1 MSAVC
6 IVGMPQGGVIEKG
19 VCDLRSGPALPA
31 AVPGRLAAQLWI
43 TLAAGRPTGAG
54 GDAPGGHRYSGP
66 VVRGRQRPDDHRSLR
81 RPAYR
86 PARHHPA
93 DPLLWL
99 FAKNLVAAQRTAGNV
114 VCRGAALDAAGP
126 LFCRPSDYLLSAS
139 GQRCPW
145 AQRTFGDRD
154 VARESDLHY
163 RESVLILP
171 PPPTAAGY
179 EVVFRLQST
188 STLIL
193 LASLSSPQEFVQ
205 RATADTAFWSFYFG
219 LAAVASGVALW
230 LALALRRRLL
240 WGICL
245 FSLNYPLVAALH
257 GFPEWFFGHAALPFQ
272 DFMISSLSLFSY
284 ATALWLHSEIFDLKK
299 NMPRLHQLLIAAVI
313 LNLVLQ
319 VSIPLGFY
327 GFAMQIEGVVF
338 IIITPVLLFTS
349 WWLWRKK
356 AIDRTTLLLGLLP
369 PFYVVAAVL
378 VQLSIHG
385 IIPFHMAI
393 YSLWQYALIVH
404 IITVLI
410 IAILRVRAENRQL
423 EQKQRLAR
431 ELQIEREA
439 SFHQRQFMGMVAH
452 EFRTPLAVIQ
462 AALENLRLSAPS
474 TSQEARFDRIGRAAT
489 RLVQLTDNCLADARL
504 ASHDLHVER
513 QQTALLT
520 VINMAAS
527 VVAISHDHYLNIRQH
542 GAVESPQL
550 QADAGLLCIA
560 IANLLDNAVKYSPP
574 GEIAIDIHSDA
585 GQTELRIRDHGP
597 GLPAGQAE
605 LIFER
610 YRRGEH
616 TSPVP
621 GGTGLGLYVA
631 RQIVQAHDGKL
642 WLAEHGPDGCTFI
655 LTLPTVA

>member
-1 MSAVC
+1 MRWS
-6 IVGMPQGGVIEKG
+6 
-19 VCDLRSGPALPA
+19 
-31 AVPGRLAAQLWI
+31 
-43 TLAAGRPTGAG
+43 
-54 GDAPGGHRYSGP
+54 
-66 VVRGRQRPDDHRSLR
+66 
-81 RPAYR
+81 
-86 PARHHPA
+86 
-93 DPLLWL
+93 
-99 FAKNLVAAQRTAGNV
+99 FA
-114 VCRGAALDAAGP
+114 C
-126 LFCRPSDYLLSAS
+126 
-139 GQRCPW
+139 
-145 AQRTFGDRD
+145 
-154 VARESDLHY
+154 
-163 RESVLILP
+163 
-171 PPPTAAGY
+171 
-179 EVVFRLQST
+179 ST

-193 LASLSSPQEFVQ
+193 LASLSSAQAFVQ

-257 GFPEWFFGHAALPFQ
+257 GFPEWFFGHAALPLQ

-462 AALENLRLSAPS
+462 AALENLRLSAAS

-542 GAVESPQL
+542 GAVESPRL
-550 QADAGLLCIA
+550 ADAGLLCIA

-585 GQTELRIRDHGP
+585 GQTRLH
-597 GLPAGQAE
+597 
-605 LIFER
+605 F
-610 YRRGEH
+610 
-616 TSPVP
+616 
-621 GGTGLGLYVA
+621 
-631 RQIVQAHDGKL
+631 
-642 WLAEHGPDGCTFI
+642 
-655 LTLPTVA
+655 

>member
-1 MSAVC
+1 M
-6 IVGMPQGGVIEKG
+6 
-19 VCDLRSGPALPA
+19 
-31 AVPGRLAAQLWI
+31 
-43 TLAAGRPTGAG
+43 
-54 GDAPGGHRYSGP
+54 
-66 VVRGRQRPDDHRSLR
+66 
-81 RPAYR
+81 
-86 PARHHPA
+86 
-93 DPLLWL
+93 
-99 FAKNLVAAQRTAGNV
+99 
-114 VCRGAALDAAGP
+114 
-126 LFCRPSDYLLSAS
+126 
-139 GQRCPW
+139 
-145 AQRTFGDRD
+145 
-154 VARESDLHY
+154 
-163 RESVLILP
+163 
-171 PPPTAAGY
+171 
-179 EVVFRLQST
+179 VFRLQST

-193 LASLSSPQEFVQ
+193 LASLSSAQAFVQ

-439 SFHQRQFMGMVAH
+439 SFHQRQFYGHGGARIPH
-452 EFRTPLAVIQ
+452 PAGGDPGGAGESSPLGGLDQ
-462 AALENLRLSAPS
+462 PGGALR
-474 TSQEARFDRIGRAAT
+474 
-489 RLVQLTDNCLADARL
+489 
-504 ASHDLHVER
+504 SHRPRRH
-513 QQTALLT
+513 
-520 VINMAAS
+520 
-527 VVAISHDHYLNIRQH
+527 
-542 GAVESPQL
+542 
-550 QADAGLLCIA
+550 
-560 IANLLDNAVKYSPP
+560 PP
-574 GEIAIDIHSDA
+574 GA
-585 GQTELRIRDHGP
+585 
-597 GLPAGQAE
+597 
-605 LIFER
+605 
-610 YRRGEH
+610 
-616 TSPVP
+616 
-621 GGTGLGLYVA
+621 
-631 RQIVQAHDGKL
+631 AHR
-642 WLAEHGPDGCTFI
+642 
-655 LTLPTVA
+655 

>member
-1 MSAVC
+1 MGIDIPVQWYADASSQMTIDRFAALP
-6 IVGMPQGGVIEKG
+6 IDQLATTRQIPSFGYSRKTWW
-19 VCDLRSGPALPA
+19 LRSELP
-31 AVPGRLAAQLWI
+31 GTWF
-43 TLAAGRPTGAG
+43 AGSRAG
-54 GDAPGGHRYSGP
+54 CSWAS
-66 VVRGRQRPDDHRSLR
+66 
-81 RPAYR
+81 
-86 PARHHPA
+86 
-93 DPLLWL
+93 
-99 FAKNLVAAQRTAGNV
+99 FN
-114 VCRGAALDAAGP
+114 
-126 LFCRPSDYLLSAS
+126 RPSDYLLSAS
-139 GQRCPW
+139 GQRCPGTAHLW
-145 AQRTFGDRD
+145 RSRRRPRKRSALPGKRADP
-154 VARESDLHY
+154 
-163 RESVLILP
+163 P

-193 LASLSSPQEFVQ
+193 PSLSSPQAFVR

-393 YSLWQYALIVH
+393 FSLWQYALIVH

-462 AALENLRLSAPS
+462 AALENLRLSAAS
-474 TSQEARFDRIGRAAT
+474 TSQRRFVASAAPPP
-489 RLVQLTDNCLADARL
+489 VWC
-504 ASHDLHVER
+504 SSPI
-513 QQTALLT
+513 TALPT
-520 VINMAAS
+520 P
-527 VVAISHDHYLNIRQH
+527 
-542 GAVESPQL
+542 G
-550 QADAGLLCIA
+550 
-560 IANLLDNAVKYSPP
+560 SPP
-574 GEIAIDIHSDA
+574 TIC
-585 GQTELRIRDHGP
+585 
-597 GLPAGQAE
+597 
-605 LIFER
+605 
-610 YRRGEH
+610 
-616 TSPVP
+616 TSSASRPP
-621 GGTGLGLYVA
+621 
-631 RQIVQAHDGKL
+631 
-642 WLAEHGPDGCTFI
+642 C
-655 LTLPTVA
+655 

>member
-1 MSAVC
+1 MDRVC
-6 IVGMPQGGVIEKG
+6 AIFATAKPVAWFRCLFLVCCGVFSYLQTMAPAHAESRQLGIDIPLYWFVDAGGQMTVDTFASLPES
-19 VCDLRSGPALPA
+19 DLQPLRKIPSFGYSRKAWWLKATLPA
-31 AVPGRLAAQLWI
+31 SYF
-43 TLAAGRPTGAG
+43 AGQPRWLQV
-54 GDAPGGHRYSGP
+54 GP
-66 VVRGRQRPDDHRSLR
+66 SFVDNLTVF
-81 RPAYR
+81 YR
-86 PARHHPA
+86 PA
-93 DPLLWL
+93 
-99 FAKNLVAAQRTAGNV
+99 G
-114 VCRGAALDAAGP
+114 
-126 LFCRPSDYLLSAS
+126 SAT
-139 GQRCPW
+139 PW
-145 AQRTFGDRD
+145 IRKTFGDHAP
-154 VARESDLHY
+154 ARESDIDY
-163 RESVLILP
+163 RESVLIFP
-171 PPPTAAGY
+171 PPPGPAGY
-179 EVVFRLQST
+179 EVVFHLQSS

-193 LASLSSPQEFVQ
+193 LATLSSPEEFVQ
-205 RATADTAFWSFYFG
+205 AATIDTAFWSFYFG
-219 LAAVASGVALW
+219 LAVVASGV
-230 LALALRRRLL
+230 ALALRRRLL

-299 NMPRLHQLLIAAVI
+299 NMPRLHQQLIAAVV

-327 GFAMQIEGVVF
+327 GFAMQIEGVIF

-356 AIDRTTLLLGLLP
+356 AIDRNTLLLGLLP
-369 PFYVVAAVL
+369 PFYVAAAVL

-462 AALENLRLSAPS
+462 AALENLRLSAAS
-474 TSQEARFDRIGRAAT
+474 ASQEARFDRIGRAAT

-504 ASHDLHVER
+504 ASHDLHVDR
-513 QQTALLT
+513 QQTALLS
-520 VINMAAS
+520 VLNMAAS
-527 VVAISHDHYLNIRQH
+527 VVAMSHDHYLNIRHH

-574 GEIAIDIHSDA
+574 GEIAIDIRSEA
-585 GQTELRIRDHGP
+585 GHTELRIRDHGP
-597 GLPAGQAE
+597 GLPDGQAE

-631 RQIVQAHDGKL
+631 RQIMQAHDGKL

>member
-1 MSAVC
+1 M
-6 IVGMPQGGVIEKG
+6 
-19 VCDLRSGPALPA
+19 L
-31 AVPGRLAAQLWI
+31 
-43 TLAAGRPTGAG
+43 
-54 GDAPGGHRYSGP
+54 
-66 VVRGRQRPDDHRSLR
+66 
-81 RPAYR
+81 
-86 PARHHPA
+86 
-93 DPLLWL
+93 
-99 FAKNLVAAQRTAGNV
+99 LVAPQAQ
-114 VCRGAALDAAGP
+114 AATRQVGIDIPVQWYA
-126 LFCRPSDYLLSAS
+126 DAS
-139 GQRCPW
+139 GQMTIDRFAALPTDQLATTRQIPSFGYSRKTWWLRSELPGTWFAGEPRWLQLGPSFVDHLTIYYRPLGSDAPW
-145 AQRTFGDRD
+145 EQRTFGDRD

-163 RESVLILP
+163 RESVLIIP

-179 EVVFRLQST
+179 EVVFRLHST
-188 STLIL
+188 S
-193 LASLSSPQEFVQ
+193 
-205 RATADTAFWSFYFG
+205 
-219 LAAVASGVALW
+219 
-230 LALALRRRLL
+230 
-240 WGICL
+240 
-245 FSLNYPLVAALH
+245 
-257 GFPEWFFGHAALPFQ
+257 
-272 DFMISSLSLFSY
+272 MISSLSLFSY

-299 NMPRLHQLLIAAVI
+299 NMPRLHQLLIAAVV

-327 GFAMQIEGVVF
+327 GFAMQIEGVIF

-356 AIDRTTLLLGLLP
+356 AIDRNTLLLGLLP
-369 PFYVVAAVL
+369 PFYVAAAVL

-462 AALENLRLSAPS
+462 AALENLRLSAAS
-474 TSQEARFDRIGRAAT
+474 ASQEARFDRIGRAAT

-504 ASHDLHVER
+504 ASHDLHVDR
-513 QQTALLT
+513 QQTALLS

-527 VVAISHDHYLNIRQH
+527 VVAISHDHYLNIRHH

-574 GEIAIDIHSDA
+574 GEIAIDIRSEA
-585 GQTELRIRDHGP
+585 GHTELRIRDHGP
-597 GLPAGQAE
+597 GLPDGQAE

>member
-1 MSAVC
+1 MLLVAPQAQAATRQ
-6 IVGMPQGGVIEKG
+6 VGIDIPVQWYA
-19 VCDLRSGPALPA
+19 DASGQMTIDRFAALPA
-31 AVPGRLAAQLWI
+31 DQLATTRQIPSFGYSRKTWWLRSELPGTWFAGEPRWLQL
-43 TLAAGRPTGAG
+43 
-54 GDAPGGHRYSGP
+54 GP
-66 VVRGRQRPDDHRSLR
+66 SFVDHLTIY
-81 RPAYR
+81 YR
-86 PARHHPA
+86 P
-93 DPLLWL
+93 L
-99 FAKNLVAAQRTAGNV
+99 GS
-114 VCRGAALDAAGP
+114 DA
-126 LFCRPSDYLLSAS
+126 
-139 GQRCPW
+139 PW

-154 VARESDLHY
+154 GARESDLHC

-393 YSLWQYALIVH
+393 FSLWQYALIVH

-462 AALENLRLSAPS
+462 AALENLRLSAAS
-474 TSQEARFDRIGRAAT
+474 TS
-489 RLVQLTDNCLADARL
+489 L
-504 ASHDLHVER
+504 ER

>member
-1 MSAVC
+1 M
-6 IVGMPQGGVIEKG
+6 
-19 VCDLRSGPALPA
+19 
-31 AVPGRLAAQLWI
+31 
-43 TLAAGRPTGAG
+43 
-54 GDAPGGHRYSGP
+54 
-66 VVRGRQRPDDHRSLR
+66 
-81 RPAYR
+81 
-86 PARHHPA
+86 
-93 DPLLWL
+93 
-99 FAKNLVAAQRTAGNV
+99 
-114 VCRGAALDAAGP
+114 
-126 LFCRPSDYLLSAS
+126 
-139 GQRCPW
+139 
-145 AQRTFGDRD
+145 
-154 VARESDLHY
+154 
-163 RESVLILP
+163 
-171 PPPTAAGY
+171 
-179 EVVFRLQST
+179 VFRLQST

-299 NMPRLHQLLIAAVI
+299 NMPRLHQLLIAAVV

-431 ELQIEREA
+431 ELQIEREGQLPPA
-439 SFHQRQFMGMVAH
+439 AVYGHGGARIPHPAGGDPGGAGESS
-452 EFRTPLAVIQ
+452 PLGGLDQPGGALRSHS
-462 AALENLRLSAPS
+462 AAPPP
-474 TSQEARFDRIGRAAT
+474 

>member
-1 MSAVC
+1 M
-6 IVGMPQGGVIEKG
+6 
-19 VCDLRSGPALPA
+19 L
-31 AVPGRLAAQLWI
+31 
-43 TLAAGRPTGAG
+43 
-54 GDAPGGHRYSGP
+54 
-66 VVRGRQRPDDHRSLR
+66 
-81 RPAYR
+81 
-86 PARHHPA
+86 
-93 DPLLWL
+93 
-99 FAKNLVAAQRTAGNV
+99 LVAPQAQ
-114 VCRGAALDAAGP
+114 AATRQVGIDIPVQWYA
-126 LFCRPSDYLLSAS
+126 DAS
-139 GQRCPW
+139 GQMTIDRFAALPTDQLATTRQIPSFGYSRKTWWLRSELPGTWFAGEPRWLQLGPSFVDHLTIYYRPLGSDAPW

-154 VARESDLHY
+154 GARESDLHY

-299 NMPRLHQLLIAAVI
+299 NMPRLHQLLIAAVV

-462 AALENLRLSAPS
+462 AALENLRLSAAS
-474 TSQEARFDRIGRAAT
+474 TSQD
-489 RLVQLTDNCLADARL
+489 
-504 ASHDLHVER
+504 
-513 QQTALLT
+513 
-520 VINMAAS
+520 
-527 VVAISHDHYLNIRQH
+527 

>member
-1 MSAVC
+1 MA
-6 IVGMPQGGVIEKG
+6 
-19 VCDLRSGPALPA
+19 
-31 AVPGRLAAQLWI
+31 
-43 TLAAGRPTGAG
+43 
-54 GDAPGGHRYSGP
+54 
-66 VVRGRQRPDDHRSLR
+66 
-81 RPAYR
+81 
-86 PARHHPA
+86 
-93 DPLLWL
+93 
-99 FAKNLVAAQRTAGNV
+99 
-114 VCRGAALDAAGP
+114 AAGP
-126 LFCRPSDYLLSAS
+126 HFRRPSDHLLPAT
-139 GQRCPW
+139 GQRWPVDAAHLW
-145 AQRTFGDRD
+145 RSRRRPRKRSALSGKGADT
-154 VARESDLHY
+154 A
-163 RESVLILP
+163 
-171 PPPTAAGY
+171 AAGY
-179 EVVFRLQST
+179 ELVFRLQST

-193 LASLSSPQEFVQ
+193 LASLSSAQAFVQ

-462 AALENLRLSAPS
+462 AALENLRLSAAS

>member
-1 MSAVC
+1 
-6 IVGMPQGGVIEKG
+6 MPQGGVIEKG
-19 VCDLRSGPALPA
+19 VCDFRGGPALPA
-31 AVPGRLAAQLWI
+31 AVPGRLAGQLRI
-43 TLAAGRPTGAG
+43 ALAADRSAGAVGAPTT
-54 GDAPGGHRYSGP
+54 GDGYPRRM
-66 VVRGRQRPDDHRSLR
+66 VRGRQRPDDHRSLC
-81 RPAYR
+81 RPAR
-86 PARHHPA
+86 GPARHHPA
-93 DPLLWL
+93 DPLFWL
-99 FAKNLVAAQRTAGNV
+99 FAQNPVAAQRTAWQL
-114 VCRGAALDAAGP
+114 VCRRVALAADWPSFVDHLTLYYRPLGSDA
-126 LFCRPSDYLLSAS
+126 
-139 GQRCPW
+139 PW
-145 AQRTFGDRD
+145 TARTFGDRD
-154 VARESDLHY
+154 PARESDLHY

-179 EVVFRLQST
+179 EIVFRLQST

-193 LASLSSPQEFVQ
+193 LASLSLPQAYVQ
-205 RATADTAFWSFYFG
+205 RAAADTAFWSFYFG

-230 LALALRRRLL
+230 LALSLRRRLL
-240 WGICL
+240 WGICF

-299 NMPRLHQLLIAAVI
+299 NMPRLYRLLIAAVV
-313 LNLVLQ
+313 LNLLLQ

-327 GFAMQIEGVVF
+327 GLAMQIEGVIF

-356 AIDRTTLLLGLLP
+356 AIDRNTLLLGLLP
-369 PFYVVAAVL
+369 PFYVAAAVL

-462 AALENLRLSAPS
+462 AALENLRLSAAS
-474 TSQEARFDRIGRAAT
+474 ASQEARF
-489 RLVQLTDNCLADARL
+489 
-504 ASHDLHVER
+504 ASHDLHVDR
-513 QQTALLT
+513 QQTALLA

-527 VVAISHDHYLNIRQH
+527 VVAISHDHYLNIRHH

-574 GEIAIDIHSDA
+574 GEITIDIHVDA
-585 GQTELRIRDHGP
+585 GQTELRIRDYGP

>member
-1 MSAVC
+1 
-6 IVGMPQGGVIEKG
+6 MP
-19 VCDLRSGPALPA
+19 
-31 AVPGRLAAQLWI
+31 
-43 TLAAGRPTGAG
+43 
-54 GDAPGGHRYSGP
+54 
-66 VVRGRQRPDDHRSLR
+66 
-81 RPAYR
+81 
-86 PARHHPA
+86 
-93 DPLLWL
+93 
-99 FAKNLVAAQRTAGNV
+99 
-114 VCRGAALDAAGP
+114 
-126 LFCRPSDYLLSAS
+126 
-139 GQRCPW
+139 
-145 AQRTFGDRD
+145 
-154 VARESDLHY
+154 
-163 RESVLILP
+163 
-171 PPPTAAGY
+171 
-179 EVVFRLQST
+179 
-188 STLIL
+188 
-193 LASLSSPQEFVQ
+193 
-205 RATADTAFWSFYFG
+205 
-219 LAAVASGVALW
+219 
-230 LALALRRRLL
+230 
-240 WGICL
+240 
-245 FSLNYPLVAALH
+245 
-257 GFPEWFFGHAALPFQ
+257 
-272 DFMISSLSLFSY
+272 
-284 ATALWLHSEIFDLKK
+284 ALWLHSEIFDLKK
-299 NMPRLHQLLIAAVI
+299 NMPRLHQLLIAAV
-313 LNLVLQ
+313 VLTQ
-319 VSIPLGFY
+319 PGAADWHSASGFY
-327 GFAMQIEGVVF
+327 GFAMQIEGVLRLHSSYSTRAPRCCDARQHHYHAV
-338 IIITPVLLFTS
+338 
-349 WWLWRKK
+349 LWRKK

-462 AALENLRLSAPS
+462 AALENLRLSAAS

>member
-1 MSAVC
+1 MAPAHAESRQLGIDIPLYWFVDA
-6 IVGMPQGGVIEKG
+6 GGQMTVDTFASLPES
-19 VCDLRSGPALPA
+19 DLQPLRKIPSFGYSRKAWWLKATLPA
-31 AVPGRLAAQLWI
+31 SYF
-43 TLAAGRPTGAG
+43 AGQPRWLQV
-54 GDAPGGHRYSGP
+54 GP
-66 VVRGRQRPDDHRSLR
+66 SFVDNLTVF
-81 RPAYR
+81 YR
-86 PARHHPA
+86 PA
-93 DPLLWL
+93 
-99 FAKNLVAAQRTAGNV
+99 G
-114 VCRGAALDAAGP
+114 
-126 LFCRPSDYLLSAS
+126 SAT
-139 GQRCPW
+139 PW
-145 AQRTFGDRD
+145 IRKTFGDHAP
-154 VARESDLHY
+154 ARESDIDY
-163 RESVLILP
+163 RESVLIFP
-171 PPPTAAGY
+171 PPPGPAGY
-179 EVVFRLQST
+179 EVVFHLQSS

-193 LASLSSPQEFVQ
+193 LATLSSPEEFVQ
-205 RATADTAFWSFYFG
+205 AATIDTAFWSFYFG
-219 LAAVASGVALW
+219 LAVVASGV
-230 LALALRRRLL
+230 ALALRRRLL

-299 NMPRLHQLLIAAVI
+299 NMPRLHQQLIAAVV

-327 GFAMQIEGVVF
+327 GFAMQIEGVIF

-356 AIDRTTLLLGLLP
+356 AIDRNTLLLGLLP
-369 PFYVVAAVL
+369 PFYVAAAVL

-462 AALENLRLSAPS
+462 AALENLRLSAAS
-474 TSQEARFDRIGRAAT
+474 ASQEARFDRIGRAAT

-504 ASHDLHVER
+504 ASHDLHVDR
-513 QQTALLT
+513 QQTALLS
-520 VINMAAS
+520 VLNMAAS
-527 VVAISHDHYLNIRQH
+527 VVAMSHDHYLNIRHH

-574 GEIAIDIHSDA
+574 GEIAIDIRSEA
-585 GQTELRIRDHGP
+585 GHTELRIRDHGP
-597 GLPAGQAE
+597 GLPDGQAE

-631 RQIVQAHDGKL
+631 RQIMQAHDGKL

>member
-1 MSAVC
+1 M
-6 IVGMPQGGVIEKG
+6 
-19 VCDLRSGPALPA
+19 L
-31 AVPGRLAAQLWI
+31 
-43 TLAAGRPTGAG
+43 
-54 GDAPGGHRYSGP
+54 
-66 VVRGRQRPDDHRSLR
+66 
-81 RPAYR
+81 
-86 PARHHPA
+86 
-93 DPLLWL
+93 
-99 FAKNLVAAQRTAGNV
+99 LVAPQAQ
-114 VCRGAALDAAGP
+114 AATRQVGIDIPVQWYA
-126 LFCRPSDYLLSAS
+126 DAS
-139 GQRCPW
+139 GQMTIDRFAALPTDQLATTRQIPSFGYSRKTWWLRSELPGTWFAGEPRWLQLGPSFVDHLTIYYRPLGSDAPW

-154 VARESDLHY
+154 GARESDLHY

-179 EVVFRLQST
+179 EVAFRLQST

-299 NMPRLHQLLIAAVI
+299 NMPRLHQLLIAAVV

-462 AALENLRLSAPS
+462 AALE
-474 TSQEARFDRIGRAAT
+474 
-489 RLVQLTDNCLADARL
+489 
-504 ASHDLHVER
+504 
-513 QQTALLT
+513 
-520 VINMAAS
+520 
-527 VVAISHDHYLNIRQH
+527 
-542 GAVESPQL
+542 
-550 QADAGLLCIA
+550 
-560 IANLLDNAVKYSPP
+560 
-574 GEIAIDIHSDA
+574 
-585 GQTELRIRDHGP
+585 
-597 GLPAGQAE
+597 
-605 LIFER
+605 
-610 YRRGEH
+610 
-616 TSPVP
+616 
-621 GGTGLGLYVA
+621 
-631 RQIVQAHDGKL
+631 
-642 WLAEHGPDGCTFI
+642 
-655 LTLPTVA
+655 

>member
-1 MSAVC
+1 M
-6 IVGMPQGGVIEKG
+6 
-19 VCDLRSGPALPA
+19 L
-31 AVPGRLAAQLWI
+31 
-43 TLAAGRPTGAG
+43 
-54 GDAPGGHRYSGP
+54 
-66 VVRGRQRPDDHRSLR
+66 
-81 RPAYR
+81 
-86 PARHHPA
+86 
-93 DPLLWL
+93 
-99 FAKNLVAAQRTAGNV
+99 LVAPQAQ
-114 VCRGAALDAAGP
+114 AATRQVGIDIPVQWYA
-126 LFCRPSDYLLSAS
+126 DAS
-139 GQRCPW
+139 GQMTIDRFAALPTDQLATTRQIPSFGYSRKTWWLRSELPGTWFAGEPRWLQLGPSFVDHLTIYYRPLGSDAPW

-154 VARESDLHY
+154 GARESDLHY

-179 EVVFRLQST
+179 EVAFRLQST

-299 NMPRLHQLLIAAVI
+299 NMPRLHQLLIAAVV

-462 AALENLRLSAPS
+462 AALENLRLSAAS

-504 ASHDLHVER
+504 A
-513 QQTALLT
+513 
-520 VINMAAS
+520 
-527 VVAISHDHYLNIRQH
+527 SHDHYLNIRQH

>member
-1 MSAVC
+1 VSAIFAAVRRC
-6 IVGMPQGGVIEKG
+6 RPQFLAGWLLSCGLLLLLVAPQAQAATRQVGIDIPVQWYA
-19 VCDLRSGPALPA
+19 DASGQMTIDRFAALPA
-31 AVPGRLAAQLWI
+31 DQLATTRQIPSFGYSRKTWWLRSELPGTWFAGEPRWLQL
-43 TLAAGRPTGAG
+43 
-54 GDAPGGHRYSGP
+54 GP
-66 VVRGRQRPDDHRSLR
+66 SFVDHLTIY
-81 RPAYR
+81 YR
-86 PARHHPA
+86 P
-93 DPLLWL
+93 L
-99 FAKNLVAAQRTAGNV
+99 GS
-114 VCRGAALDAAGP
+114 DA
-126 LFCRPSDYLLSAS
+126 
-139 GQRCPW
+139 PW

-154 VARESDLHY
+154 GARESDLHC

-393 YSLWQYALIVH
+393 FSLWQYALIVH

-462 AALENLRLSAPS
+462 AALENLRLSAAS
-474 TSQEARFDRIGRAAT
+474 TS
-489 RLVQLTDNCLADARL
+489 L
-504 ASHDLHVER
+504 ER

>member
-1 MSAVC
+1 MKRVSAIFAAVRRC
-6 IVGMPQGGVIEKG
+6 RPQFLAGWLVSCGLLLLLAAPQAQAAPRQLGTDIPVEWYADDSGQMTIDRFAALPVDRLATTRQIPSFGYSRKTLW
-19 VCDLRSGPALPA
+19 LRSELPGDWFAGESRWLQIGPSFVDHL
-31 AVPGRLAAQLWI
+31 
-43 TLAAGRPTGAG
+43 TLYYRPLGS
-54 GDAPGGHRYSGP
+54 DAP
-66 VVRGRQRPDDHRSLR
+66 
-81 RPAYR
+81 
-86 PARHHPA
+86 
-93 DPLLWL
+93 W
-99 FAKNLVAAQRTAGNV
+99 TA
-114 VCRGAALDAAGP
+114 
-126 LFCRPSDYLLSAS
+126 
-139 GQRCPW
+139 
-145 AQRTFGDRD
+145 RTFGDRD
-154 VARESDLHY
+154 PARESDLHY

-179 EVVFRLQST
+179 EIVFRLQST

-193 LASLSSPQEFVQ
+193 LASLSSPQTYVQ
-205 RATADTAFWSFYFG
+205 RAAADTAFWSFYFG

-240 WGICL
+240 WGICF

-299 NMPRLHQLLIAAVI
+299 NMPRLYRLLIAAVV
-313 LNLVLQ
+313 LNLLLQ

-327 GFAMQIEGVVF
+327 GLAMQIEGVIF

-356 AIDRTTLLLGLLP
+356 AIDRNTLLLGLLP
-369 PFYVVAAVL
+369 PFYVAAAVL

-452 EFRTPLAVIQ
+452 EFRTPLAVI
-462 AALENLRLSAPS
+462 
-474 TSQEARFDRIGRAAT
+474 
-489 RLVQLTDNCLADARL
+489 
-504 ASHDLHVER
+504 
-513 QQTALLT
+513 
-520 VINMAAS
+520 NMAAS
-527 VVAISHDHYLNIRQH
+527 VVAISHDHYLNIHHH

-574 GEIAIDIHSDA
+574 GEITIDIHADA
-585 GQTELRIRDHGP
+585 GQTELRIRDYGP

>member
-1 MSAVC
+1 MKRVSA
-6 IVGMPQGGVIEKG
+6 IF
-19 VCDLRSGPALPA
+19 A
-31 AVPGRLAAQLWI
+31 AVRRCRPQFLAGW
-43 TLAAGRPTGAG
+43 
-54 GDAPGGHRYSGP
+54 
-66 VVRGRQRPDDHRSLR
+66 
-81 RPAYR
+81 
-86 PARHHPA
+86 
-93 DPLLWL
+93 LLSCGL
-99 FAKNLVAAQRTAGNV
+99 LLLLVAPQAQ
-114 VCRGAALDAAGP
+114 AATRQVGIDIPVQWYA
-126 LFCRPSDYLLSAS
+126 DAS
-139 GQRCPW
+139 GQMTLDRFAALPIDQLATTRQIPSFGYSRKTWWLRSELPGTWFAGEPRWMQLGPSFVDHLTIYYRPLGSDAPW

-299 NMPRLHQLLIAAVI
+299 NMPRLHQLLIAAVV

-410 IAILRVRAENRQL
+410 IAILRARAENRQL

-462 AALENLRLSAPS
+462 AALENLRLSAAS

>member
-1 MSAVC
+1 MLLAA
-6 IVGMPQGGVIEKG
+6 PQAQAAPRQLGTDIPVEWYADDSGQMTIDRFAALPVDRLATTRQIPSFGYSRKTLW
-19 VCDLRSGPALPA
+19 LRSELPGDWFAGESRWLQIGPSFVDHL
-31 AVPGRLAAQLWI
+31 
-43 TLAAGRPTGAG
+43 TLYYRPLGS
-54 GDAPGGHRYSGP
+54 DAP
-66 VVRGRQRPDDHRSLR
+66 
-81 RPAYR
+81 
-86 PARHHPA
+86 
-93 DPLLWL
+93 W
-99 FAKNLVAAQRTAGNV
+99 TA
-114 VCRGAALDAAGP
+114 
-126 LFCRPSDYLLSAS
+126 
-139 GQRCPW
+139 
-145 AQRTFGDRD
+145 RTFGDRD
-154 VARESDLHY
+154 PARESDLHY

-179 EVVFRLQST
+179 EIVFRLQST

-193 LASLSSPQEFVQ
+193 LASLSSPQTYVQ
-205 RATADTAFWSFYFG
+205 RAAADTAFWSFYFG

-240 WGICL
+240 WGICF

-299 NMPRLHQLLIAAVI
+299 NMPRLYRLLIAAVV
-313 LNLVLQ
+313 LNLLLQ

-327 GFAMQIEGVVF
+327 GLAMQIEGVIF

-356 AIDRTTLLLGLLP
+356 AIDRNTLLLGLLP
-369 PFYVVAAVL
+369 PFYVAAAVL

-452 EFRTPLAVIQ
+452 EFRTPLAVI
-462 AALENLRLSAPS
+462 
-474 TSQEARFDRIGRAAT
+474 
-489 RLVQLTDNCLADARL
+489 
-504 ASHDLHVER
+504 
-513 QQTALLT
+513 
-520 VINMAAS
+520 NMAAS
-527 VVAISHDHYLNIRQH
+527 VVAISHDHYLNIHHH

-574 GEIAIDIHSDA
+574 GEITIDIHADA
-585 GQTELRIRDHGP
+585 GQTELRIRDYGP

>member
-1 MSAVC
+1 M
-6 IVGMPQGGVIEKG
+6 
-19 VCDLRSGPALPA
+19 
-31 AVPGRLAAQLWI
+31 
-43 TLAAGRPTGAG
+43 
-54 GDAPGGHRYSGP
+54 
-66 VVRGRQRPDDHRSLR
+66 
-81 RPAYR
+81 
-86 PARHHPA
+86 
-93 DPLLWL
+93 
-99 FAKNLVAAQRTAGNV
+99 
-114 VCRGAALDAAGP
+114 
-126 LFCRPSDYLLSAS
+126 
-139 GQRCPW
+139 
-145 AQRTFGDRD
+145 
-154 VARESDLHY
+154 
-163 RESVLILP
+163 
-171 PPPTAAGY
+171 
-179 EVVFRLQST
+179 
-188 STLIL
+188 
-193 LASLSSPQEFVQ
+193 Q
-205 RATADTAFWSFYFG
+205 RAAADTAFWSFYFG

-230 LALALRRRLL
+230 LALALHRRLL
-240 WGICL
+240 WGICF

-299 NMPRLHQLLIAAVI
+299 NMPRLYRLLIAAVV
-313 LNLVLQ
+313 LNLLLQ

-327 GFAMQIEGVVF
+327 GLAMQIEGVIF

-356 AIDRTTLLLGLLP
+356 AIDRNTLLLGLLP
-369 PFYVVAAVL
+369 PFYVAAAVL

-462 AALENLRLSAPS
+462 AALENLRLSAAS
-474 TSQEARFDRIGRAAT
+474 ASQEARFDRIGRAAT

-504 ASHDLHVER
+504 ASHDLHVDR
-513 QQTALLT
+513 QQTALLA

-527 VVAISHDHYLNIRQH
+527 VVAISHDHYLNIRHH

-574 GEIAIDIHSDA
+574 GEITIDIHADA
-585 GQTELRIRDHGP
+585 GQTELRIRDYGP